1 MINFVVRWT
10 CVQIG
15 RSMLYLYMY
24 IHTHGSG
31 HRLRPEWE
39 IKLEGFLVV
48 KNLDMGIRQ
57 AWDQMLALPLLADR
71 SSVPPVDK
79 SGSGSTRIPGQC
91 SQRKTMELL
100 LVNL

>member
-1 MINFVVRWT
+1 
-10 CVQIG
+10 
-15 RSMLYLYMY
+15 MLYLYMY

-57 AWDQMLALPLLADR
+57 AWDQMLALPLLADQSQLKDLVLDFLVYKPR
-71 SSVPPVDK
+71 PCEVPGCLKLFALSVPLDVPRP
-79 SGSGSTRIPGQC
+79 STTR
-91 SQRKTMELL
+91 S
-100 LVNL
+100 V